1 MSELVDKAVR
11 EARSIAQLARDSAK
25 NEIYEALAPG
35 VQRLVDRVLKE
46 SLGANTTL
54 SEGDDKMK
62 DEKDLDL
69 ESIAGMFPGIAEA
82 DEPELDEAATDEPD
96 MCEADI
102 PSLDEMDS
110 LEGDLDEEIEIDEAE
125 LKKVYDEALA
135 LEVKM
140 TSGLKDLDL
149 TGKEEVDQ
157 GNAIHDVKGG
167 EQYFGDIEPP
177 AKKDWTVREVKEMI
191 RQGHAENKRLAAENA
206 ALRARLTEAAK
217 QLGKLNLFN
226 QKMLHV
232 NKFFAEHKLSKGQQK
247 AVVESIDRA
256 ASVTEVTKIVKTLE
270 STFRASGVVSESSHR
285 AAKGNGARVRT
296 AGANQKVIRES
307 ADKSANVDQYSRWQ
321 DLAGLNKIIK

>member
-1 MSELVDKAVR
+1 MS
-11 EARSIAQLARDSAK
+11 
-25 NEIYEALAPG
+25 
-35 VQRLVDRVLKE
+35 
-46 SLGANTTL
+46 
-54 SEGDDKMK
+54 K

-69 ESIAGMFPGIAEA
+69 ESITGMFPGIAEA
-82 DEPELDEAATDEPD
+82 EEPVEEGADDMALEAE
-96 MCEADI
+96 I
-102 PSLDEMDS
+102 PSLDEMES

-167 EQYFGDIEPP
+167 EQYFGEVESP
-177 AKKDWTVREVKEMI
+177 AKKDWTVKEVKAMVAK
-191 RQGHAENKRLAAENA
+191 GLAENNKLRSENA
-206 ALRARLTEAAK
+206 KLRTQLESAAK

-256 ASVTEVTKIVKTLE
+256 TSVNEVTKIVKTLE
-270 STFRASGVVSESSHR
+270 STFRASGVVSESKDRTARGGQGS
-285 AAKGNGARVRT
+285 RVRT

-307 ADKSANVDQYSRWQ
+307 ADKSANDTQYSRWQ
-321 DLAGLNKIIK
+321 DLAGLKNIK

>member
-1 MSELVDKAVR
+1 MSDLVDNAVR
-11 EARSIAQLARDSAK
+11 EAKKLADLARDSIK
-25 NEIYEALAPG
+25 QEIYEQMEPG
-35 VQRLVDRVLKE
+35 VRRLVDRVLKE
-46 SLGANTTL
+46 SLGANNTL
-54 SEGDDKMK
+54 SEGDDKMSK
-62 DEKDLDL
+62 DEKELDL

-82 DEPELDEAATDEPD
+82 EEPELDEAAEDD
-96 MCEADI
+96 MALEAEI
-102 PSLDEMDS
+102 PALDTMES
-110 LEGDLDEEIEIDEAE
+110 LEGDLDEEIELDEAE

-149 TGKEEVDQ
+149 TGQEEVDQ

-167 EQYFGDIEPP
+167 EQFFGEVEPP
-177 AKKDWTVREVKEMI
+177 AKKDWTVKEVKQAIARGLAENNKLK
-191 RQGHAENKRLAAENA
+191 AENK
-206 ALRARLTEAAK
+206 ALRNQLESAAK

-256 ASVTEVTKIVKTLE
+256 TSVNEVNKIVKTLE
-270 STFRASGVVSESSHR
+270 STFRASGVVSESKNR
-285 AAKGNGARVRT
+285 TAKGGQGSRVRT

-307 ADKSANVDQYSRWQ
+307 ADKSANDTQYSRWQ
-321 DLAGLNKIIK
+321 DLAGLKNIK